1 MYSPDEMFSR
11 VWWRTLTPYLI
22 VSGLISAGTGVAY
35 SEGAP
40 VWSVYLGGLLAVV
53 VALPGHERWENR
65 QR

>member
-1 MYSPDEMFSR
+1 MFSR
-11 VWWRTLTPYLI
+11 VWWRILTPYLI
-22 VSGLISAGTGVAY
+22 VSGLISACTGVAY